1 MSRSNRVG
9 WIVGGTIAILI
20 FAALAAIGGRQA
32 PPPGTAELAPGESE
46 VLRARVVQVVDEG
59 VVGEGEL
66 AQPYQRLRLR
76 LESGSWSGQELE
88 VEHGHLSVTNQS
100 QFFAAGDRVLVE
112 HLRSVEGGDLFII
125 TDHVRTAPLLWLTL
139 LFVAATL
146 LLSRWQG
153 LRSLLGMAFSLA
165 VVVWFVVPQILA
177 GHDPVLVA
185 VVGSVVMMAV
195 SLYLVY
201 GWRPKTHV
209 AVAGL
214 FLSLVLTG
222 LLAAWFVDWA
232 RLSGFGA
239 EEASFLQVAG
249 VRLDTQGLLLA
260 GIIIGTLGAL
270 DDVAIG
276 QSSALFELSSANPR
290 LSWLA
295 LMRHGM
301 TIGRDHIAAMV
312 NTLLLAY
319 VGASL
324 PLVLLISANAEPLGM
339 TLNRQIIAEEI
350 VRTLVGSL
358 GLLAGVPL
366 TSLLAATVA
375 RRRTA
380 RLHPEPA
387 GDGGPDASIIA
398 DGGTGGQA

>member
-1 MSRSNRVG
+1 VFRSNRAG
-9 WIVGGTIAILI
+9 WIAAGLVAVLI
-20 FAALAAIGGRQA
+20 FAALAAIGRRQA
-32 PPPGTAELAPGESE
+32 PAPGGGELAPGESE
-46 VLRARVVQVVDEG
+46 ILHARVIEVLEEG
-59 VVGEGEL
+59 VVGEGEF

-76 LESGSWSGQELE
+76 LEGGSWAGQELE
-88 VEHGHLSVTNQS
+88 VEHGLLSVTNES
-100 QFFAAGDRVLVE
+100 QLFAAGDRVLVE
-112 HLRSVEGGDLFII
+112 HLRSAEGEDLFLI
-125 TDHVRTAPLLWLTL
+125 TDHVRGAPLLWLTL

-146 LLSRWQG
+146 LLNGWQG
-153 LRSLLGMAFSLA
+153 LRSLLGMAVSLA
-165 VVVWFVVPQILA
+165 VIVWFIVPQILA
-177 GHDPVLVA
+177 GRDPVLIA
-185 VVGSVVMMAV
+185 VVGSVVMMAI

-214 FLSLVLTG
+214 LLSLVLTG

-249 VRLDTQGLLLA
+249 VHLDTQGLLLA

-290 LSWLA
+290 LTWLA

-319 VGASL
+319 VGAAL

-375 RRRTA
+375 RHRAAGEHRAPPGGEGQVTA
-380 RLHPEPA
+380 
-387 GDGGPDASIIA
+387 
-398 DGGTGGQA
+398 

>member
-1 MSRSNRVG
+1 MFRSNRAG
-9 WIVGGTIAILI
+9 WIVGGVIAILI

-32 PPPGTAELAPGESE
+32 PAPGGADLAAGESE
-46 VLRARVVQVVDEG
+46 VLRGRILEVVEEG
-59 VVGEGEL
+59 VAGEGEF

-76 LESGSWSGQELE
+76 LEGGFWSGQELE
-88 VEHGHLSVTNQS
+88 VEHGLLTVTNES
-100 QFFAAGDRVLVE
+100 QLFAAGDRVFVE
-112 HLRSVEGGDLFII
+112 HLRSVEGEDLFFI
-125 TDHVRTAPLLWLTL
+125 TDHVRSAPLVWLTL

-153 LRSLLGMAFSLA
+153 LRSLLGMAVSLA
-165 VVVWFVVPQILA
+165 MVIWFVVPQILA
-177 GHDPVLVA
+177 GRDPVFIA
-185 VVGSVVMMAV
+185 VTGSVVMMAV

-214 FLSLVLTG
+214 LLSLVLTG
-222 LLAAWFVDWA
+222 LLAAWFVGWA

-249 VRLDTQGLLLA
+249 VHLDTRGLLLA

-276 QSSALFELSSANPR
+276 QSSALFELSSANPN

-295 LMRHGM
+295 LLRHGM
-301 TIGRDHIAAMV
+301 VIGRDHIAAMV

-319 VGASL
+319 VGAAL

-366 TSLLAATVA
+366 TSVLAATVA
-375 RRRTA
+375 RRRG
-380 RLHPEPA
+380 A
-387 GDGGPDASIIA
+387 GQGAAPA
-398 DGGTGGQA
+398 DGAGQAVG